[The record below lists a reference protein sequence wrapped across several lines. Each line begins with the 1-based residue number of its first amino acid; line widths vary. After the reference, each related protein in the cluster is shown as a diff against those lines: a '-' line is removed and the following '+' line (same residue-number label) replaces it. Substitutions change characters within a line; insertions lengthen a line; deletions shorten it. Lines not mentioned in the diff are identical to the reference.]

1 MAPPVILIFGLGYVE
16 REFGSMMAASGW
28 SVRGTTRHPD
38 NFAARRGVVWDIISV
53 HNQKHVGPSA
63 RSRRVSAIL
72 SPLQQFLKMTRF

>member
-38 NFAARRGVVWDIISV
+38 NFAARRGVVWDII
-53 HNQKHVGPSA
+53 
-63 RSRRVSAIL
+63 
-72 SPLQQFLKMTRF
+72 